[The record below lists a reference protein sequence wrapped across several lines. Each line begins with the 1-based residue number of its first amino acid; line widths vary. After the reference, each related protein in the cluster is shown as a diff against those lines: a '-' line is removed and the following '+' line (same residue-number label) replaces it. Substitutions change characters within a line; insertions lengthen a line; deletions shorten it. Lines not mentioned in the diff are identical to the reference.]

1 MKNRIKA
8 LAMDVDGT
16 LTDGSIY
23 ISGSGEAM
31 KRFYVRDG
39 QAIRHF
45 LPEMGITPIIVTGRR
60 SEIVARRCEELGIH
74 HLVHGSGD
82 KWRDLKEV
90 LDALGILPEETA
102 YIGDD
107 VNDLDCMR
115 RVGVCACPG
124 DADKAVLAA
133 AGYVAEAPG
142 GRGAVREFIEWL
154 GKRNEENTD
163 PERDD

>member
-1 MKNRIKA
+1 MNTKIKV
-8 LAMDVDGT
+8 LVMDIDGT

-23 ISGSGEAM
+23 IGADGEVM

-45 LPEMGITPIIVTGRR
+45 LPELGITPVVITGR
-60 SEIVARRCEELGIH
+60 SSQIVARRCEELDIRW
-74 HLVHGSGD
+74 LVQGSSD
-82 KWRDLKEV
+82 KWSDLSAV
-90 LDALGILPEETA
+90 LERLGAQPAETA

-115 RVGVCACPG
+115 RVGVCACPK
-124 DADKAVLAA
+124 DAVRAVREAA
-133 AGYVAEAPG
+133 DYVTEAEG

-154 GKRNEENTD
+154 GKRQ
-163 PERDD
+163 